1 MQEKT
6 GWDSSQP
13 ILAESK
19 HINVQITRRGMSKE
33 STSTFW
39 MRKGNG
45 YESFQPSRAGN
56 CPETESAVP
65 EINTAIPHIDPNE
78 SPMP

>member
-33 STSTFW
+33 STSTF
-39 MRKGNG
+39 
-45 YESFQPSRAGN
+45 
-56 CPETESAVP
+56 
-65 EINTAIPHIDPNE
+65 
-78 SPMP
+78 